1 MWQGNINMV
10 EISGIPEKKIIFQN
24 HFLTEYERSATLEL
38 QSVKASDEKDVEKD
52 ENGLHQMKYYV

>member
-1 MWQGNINMV
+1 MV